1 MQRVMDL
8 RQYKAALRE
17 RYRAQRLAMEPEQ
30 KARLDR
36 DVAKH
41 FFRLNQYRSCKTVL
55 SYVSTSIEVDT
66 IGIIERSLRQG
77 KQVAVPRCVP
87 GTREMEFYLIH
98 SLDDLS
104 PGAFGVMEPAPAPE
118 RLLKDTTDSLCVI
131 PGFCFDLVGY
141 RLGYGKGYYDRFLNR
156 YDGTRVG
163 ICYSG
168 NVRNRLRHGRYDC
181 AVELLVTE
189 RYIRRIN
196 LIEKG

>member
-17 RYRAQRLAMEPEQ
+17 RYRAQRMALEPER
-30 KARLDR
+30 KARLDQ
-36 DVAKH
+36 DVATH
-41 FFRLNQYRSCKTVL
+41 FFRLNQYRSCRTL
-55 SYVSTSIEVDT
+55 LCYVSTSIEVDT
-66 IGIIERSLRQG
+66 LSIIDRALQQG
-77 KQVAVPRCVP
+77 KRVAVPRCVP
-87 GTREMEFYLIH
+87 GTREMEFYYIH

-104 PGAFGVMEPAPAPE
+104 PGTFGVMEPAPAAE
-118 RLLKDTTDSLCVI
+118 HQLKETAGSVCVV
-131 PGFCFDLVGY
+131 PGFCFDLAGY

-189 RYIRRIN
+189 RYIRRTN
-196 LIEKG
+196 LTEKG

>member
-8 RQYKAALRE
+8 RQYKNALRE
-17 RYRAQRLAMEPEQ
+17 RYRTQRQALEPEQ

-36 DVAKH
+36 DVATR
-41 FFRLNQYRSCKTVL
+41 FFRLNQYRSCRTVL
-55 SYVSTSIEVDT
+55 CYVSTPIEVDT
-66 IGIIERSLRQG
+66 VAIIERSLRQG

-87 GTREMEFYLIH
+87 GTREMEFYCIR

-104 PGAFGVMEPAPAPE
+104 PGSFGVMEPLPDPE
-118 RLLKDTTDSLCVI
+118 RRLEDMTDSLCVV
-131 PGFCFDLVGY
+131 PGFCFDLAGY

-156 YDGTRVG
+156 YEGTRVG
-163 ICYSG
+163 ICYSS

-196 LIEKG
+196 VIEKG